1 MLRRCLLGTG
11 TVPGAPALSGGRVLT
26 FSTRNLLGAQAVR
39 RTSGSWAT
47 ACQAVGPRG
56 SLAPYPRYLRH
67 APPVSGKC
75 FLLDPLGLPPPL
87 TASPPQ
93 SAPYDE
99 QSFGTSC
106 GATGTARTIGHGH
119 RVPSNAGH
127 LSPPGCSSN
136 LPGQGVTGFPAVD
149 RDSRRPSA
157 RRSASSRSSPSD
169 PYSTCDIASASRWWP
184 ARSAIWRCISWAT
197 QR

>member
-1 MLRRCLLGTG
+1 MLQGCLLRTG
-11 TVPGAPALSGGRVLT
+11 TMAGASALSGGRVLT
-26 FSTRNLLGAQAVR
+26 CSTWNLLGVQAVR
-39 RTSGSWAT
+39 RTAGSWAG

-56 SLAPYPRYLRH
+56 SLAPSSRYLRL

-93 SAPYDE
+93 GAPLD
-99 QSFGTSC
+99 QRPLGTSFG
-106 GATGTARTIGHGH
+106 AVGTARTIGHGH
-119 RVPSNAGH
+119 RVTSNAQH
-127 LSPPGCSSN
+127 PSSPGCSSN
-136 LPGQGVTGFPAVD
+136 FPGQGVAGFPAVD

>member
-1 MLRRCLLGTG
+1 MLQGCLLRTG
-11 TVPGAPALSGGRVLT
+11 TMAGASALSGGRVLT
-26 FSTRNLLGAQAVR
+26 CSTWNLLGVQAVR
-39 RTSGSWAT
+39 RTAGSWAG

-56 SLAPYPRYLRH
+56 SLAPSSRYLRL

-93 SAPYDE
+93 GAPLD
-99 QSFGTSC
+99 QRPLGTSFG
-106 GATGTARTIGHGH
+106 AVGTARTIGHGH
-119 RVPSNAGH
+119 RVTSNAQH
-127 LSPPGCSSN
+127 PSSPGCSSN
-136 LPGQGVTGFPAVD
+136 FPGQGVAGFPAVD
-149 RDSRRPSA
+149 MEFRRPSA
-157 RRSASSRSSPSD
+157 RRSASSRSRSSV
-169 PYSTCDIASASRWWP
+169 PYSTCDIASARWWWP